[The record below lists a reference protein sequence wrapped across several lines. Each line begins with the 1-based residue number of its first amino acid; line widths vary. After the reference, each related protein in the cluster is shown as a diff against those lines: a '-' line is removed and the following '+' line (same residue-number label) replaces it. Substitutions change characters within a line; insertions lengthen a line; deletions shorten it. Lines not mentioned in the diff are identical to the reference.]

1 MFHCSAPAGHRL
13 GRVHGPMAVTD
24 DISDRLVRLP
34 LWTAI
39 TTRDITQVI
48 EAVQRQVL
56 MTLDKS

>member
-1 MFHCSAPAGHRL
+1 
-13 GRVHGPMAVTD
+13 MAVTD